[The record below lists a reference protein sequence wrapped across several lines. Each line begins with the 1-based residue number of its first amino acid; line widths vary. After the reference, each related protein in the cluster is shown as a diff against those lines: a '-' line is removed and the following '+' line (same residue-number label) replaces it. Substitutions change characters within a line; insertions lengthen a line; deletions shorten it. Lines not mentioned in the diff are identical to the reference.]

1 MKWLAI
7 TKIWM
12 GMADCNDDY
21 QILKRMM
28 MVSIGKQSA
37 KILLSTERAPALSHL
52 WFRQPSRRPTINF
65 HKSISRPTRDF
76 PQPWTLGGRASDNL
90 PLTILLSSFSCF
102 FSPSSLSLAF
112 FPPFLFFLSLT
123 FSPPSILLC
132 FHFILSSFSWCFS
145 TPFSEKACSWWCI
158 CLIRRCK
165 HAHLLWQ
172 VSNMDDELKVCF
184 SQSPWSNIMQSLR
197 VTEKLWYIS
206 EGTSITSNTTGGSLI
221 PKAYHYRPPQ
231 LPRPLLP

>member
-1 MKWLAI
+1 
-7 TKIWM
+7 M
-12 GMADCNDDY
+12 GMADCNDEY

-28 MVSIGKQSA
+28 RVSMGKQSA

-102 FSPSSLSLAF
+102 FSPFSLSLAF
-112 FPPFLFFLSLT
+112 SPPFLFLLF
-123 FSPPSILLC
+123 FILLPSFFV

-145 TPFSEKACSWWCI
+145 TPFSEKAGSWWYI
-158 CLIRRCK
+158 CLIWRCK
-165 HAHLLWQ
+165 QAQLSWQ
-172 VSNMDDELKVCF
+172 LAGFKHGWRT
-184 SQSPWSNIMQSLR
+184 WSRLF
-197 VTEKLWYIS
+197 
-206 EGTSITSNTTGGSLI
+206 TS
-221 PKAYHYRPPQ
+221 
-231 LPRPLLP
+231 

>member
-1 MKWLAI
+1 MKYISTRPRTWKWLAI

-28 MVSIGKQSA
+28 RVWMGKQSA

-102 FSPSSLSLAF
+102 F
-112 FPPFLFFLSLT
+112 PPFLF
-123 FSPPSILLC
+123 LL
-132 FHFILSSFSWCFS
+132 
-145 TPFSEKACSWWCI
+145 
-158 CLIRRCK
+158 
-165 HAHLLWQ
+165 LL
-172 VSNMDDELKVCF
+172 L
-184 SQSPWSNIMQSLR
+184 
-197 VTEKLWYIS
+197 
-206 EGTSITSNTTGGSLI
+206 
-221 PKAYHYRPPQ
+221 
-231 LPRPLLP
+231 LLPSFFVFSLYPFIFLLVFFNPFPWISRQLVIYLSD

>member
-1 MKWLAI
+1 
-7 TKIWM
+7 
-12 GMADCNDDY
+12 MANCNDEY

-28 MVSIGKQSA
+28 RVSMGKQSA

-102 FSPSSLSLAF
+102 FSSF
-112 FPPFLFFLSLT
+112 FV
-123 FSPPSILLC
+123 

-145 TPFSEKACSWWCI
+145 TPFSEKNRQLVIYLS
-158 CLIRRCK
+158 
-165 HAHLLWQ
+165 
-172 VSNMDDELKVCF
+172 DLKV
-184 SQSPWSNIMQSLR
+184 QASPTLVAIGRFQTWMTFLKPKQAFQSLPG
-197 VTEKLWYIS
+197 EI
-206 EGTSITSNTTGGSLI
+206 
-221 PKAYHYRPPQ
+221 
-231 LPRPLLP
+231 